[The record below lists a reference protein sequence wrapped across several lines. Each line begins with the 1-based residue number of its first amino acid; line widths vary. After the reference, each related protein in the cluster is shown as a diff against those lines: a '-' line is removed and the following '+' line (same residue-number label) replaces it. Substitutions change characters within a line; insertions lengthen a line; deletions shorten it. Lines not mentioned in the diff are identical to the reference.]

1 MHEETD
7 RRNTDLMELTAD
19 IVSAFVQN
27 NAVPVTGL
35 PDLISSVNTTLR
47 NLGRPKI
54 VEQPPLAPAVNPK
67 RSVFPD
73 YIVCLEDG
81 KKFKSLKRHL
91 RTDFGLTP
99 DEYRAKWGLPRDYP
113 MVAPNYSAARSV
125 LAKSSGLGRKPA
137 APIKKL
143 TSKRRA
149 KAK

>member
-47 NLGRPKI
+47 NLGRPDI

-113 MVAPNYSAARSV
+113 MVASNYSAARSV
-125 LAKSSGLGRKPA
+125 LAKSSGLGRKPSA
-137 APIKKL
+137 RVKKS
-143 TSKRRA
+143 TAKRKA
-149 KAK
+149 KA